1 VDATDLI
8 KRPAGESGLGASD
21 AESHG
26 MAIKSSARSAWR
38 FGTCDDQSCNA
49 ANWKHYR
56 SISVAATADNP
67 GSAGYFARQVRVTVW
82 DWFGC
87 MLPGTDDSGPTL
99 WWSGNL
105 RRGTVAFRMNFGFV
119 GLGSLSRVGS
129 VCSRSF
135 AFRREIRNQ
144 RYIPSQRRDPEFVI

>member
-1 VDATDLI
+1 MDATDLI

-56 SISVAATADNP
+56 SISVAIPVVAGARDGRLLCSQPPGGPAT
-67 GSAGYFARQVRVTVW
+67 SAAIAGASERSIMAQTGHRSSAMVRRYIR
-82 DWFGC
+82 
-87 MLPGTDDSGPTL
+87 DSSL
-99 WWSGNL
+99 
-105 RRGTVAFRMNFGFV
+105 FRENAAAKV
-119 GLGSLSRVGS
+119 GL
-129 VCSRSF
+129 
-135 AFRREIRNQ
+135 
-144 RYIPSQRRDPEFVI
+144 